1 MRDTYSQEERR
12 ADIISAAVRIANK
25 KGFGKI
31 NHKDVAEECLLD
43 MNKRLLSHY
52 FSMAN
57 LRKVV
62 ATDERLTLSA
72 KDEAKRLGLVK

>member
-12 ADIISAAVRIANK
+12 ADIISAGVRIANK

-31 NHKDVAEECLLD
+31 NPKNIAQECLLD

-62 ATDERLTLSA
+62 ATDDRLIASA
-72 KDEAKRLGLVK
+72 KDEARRLGLVK